1 MRLPYF
7 ILNYYQGIVMSIKLE
22 ELNTEKERLEGD
34 RKTLLERLQEYQ
46 QGLTQTQQQIQA
58 IGGAIQT
65 CNFFIG
71 KIQSPQESEDE
82 KESSD
87 DDS

>member
-1 MRLPYF
+1 M
-7 ILNYYQGIVMSIKLE
+7 I
-22 ELNTEKERLEGD
+22 TEKERLEGD

-46 QGLTQTQQQIQA
+46 QAVTQTQQQIQA

-82 KESSD
+82 FQFQFD
-87 DDS
+87 RCAPLALVP

>member
-1 MRLPYF
+1 
-7 ILNYYQGIVMSIKLE
+7 MSLELE

-34 RKTLLERLQEYQ
+34 RKVLLDRLQGYQ
-46 QGLTQTQQQIQA
+46 EGLTQTQQQIQA

-71 KIQSPQESEDE
+71 KIQSPQESKDE

>member
-1 MRLPYF
+1 
-7 ILNYYQGIVMSIKLE
+7 MSI
-22 ELNTEKERLEGD
+22 ELQEIVTEKERLEGD
-34 RKTLLERLQEYQ
+34 RKSLLERLQEYQ
-46 QGLTQTQQQIQA
+46 QGLTQTQQQIHA

-71 KIQSPQESEDE
+71 KIQSPQESEE
-82 KESSD
+82 GKESSS

>member
-1 MRLPYF
+1 
-7 ILNYYQGIVMSIKLE
+7 MSIDLK

-34 RKTLLERLQEYQ
+34 RKVLLDRLQEYQ

-71 KIQSPQESEDE
+71 KIQSPQESENK

>member
-1 MRLPYF
+1 
-7 ILNYYQGIVMSIKLE
+7 MSIELE
-22 ELNTEKERLEGD
+22 DLNREKERLEGD

-65 CNFFIG
+65 CNYFIG
-71 KIQSPQESEDE
+71 KIQSPQEE
-82 KESSD
+82 ESSGEE
-87 DDS
+87 DS

>member
-1 MRLPYF
+1 
-7 ILNYYQGIVMSIKLE
+7 MSLE
-22 ELNTEKERLEGD
+22 LEDLNTEKERLEGD
-34 RKTLLERLQEYQ
+34 RKSLLDRLQEYQ

-58 IGGAIQT
+58 IAGAIQT

-82 KESSD
+82 KKSSD

>member
-1 MRLPYF
+1 MAIDL
-7 ILNYYQGIVMSIKLE
+7 K

-34 RKTLLERLQEYQ
+34 RKVLLDRLQEYQ

-71 KIQSPQESEDE
+71 KIQSPQETEKK

>member
-1 MRLPYF
+1 
-7 ILNYYQGIVMSIKLE
+7 MSLELE
-22 ELNTEKERLEGD
+22 ELTTEKERLEGD

-71 KIQSPQESEDE
+71 KIQSPQESE
-82 KESSD
+82 KEEESSSD
-87 DDS
+87 DDDS

>member
-1 MRLPYF
+1 
-7 ILNYYQGIVMSIKLE
+7 MSLELE
-22 ELNTEKERLEGD
+22 EMTTEKERLEGD
-34 RKTLLERLQEYQ
+34 RKVLLDRLQEYQ
-46 QGLTQTQQQIQA
+46 QGVSQTQQQIQA

-82 KESSD
+82 KESGD

>member
-1 MRLPYF
+1 
-7 ILNYYQGIVMSIKLE
+7 MSI
-22 ELNTEKERLEGD
+22 ELQEMVTEKERLEGD
-34 RKTLLERLQEYQ
+34 RKSLLERLQEYQ
-46 QGLTQTQQQIQA
+46 QAVTQTQQQIQA

-71 KIQSPQESEDE
+71 KIQSPQESKSE

>member
-1 MRLPYF
+1 
-7 ILNYYQGIVMSIKLE
+7 MSIKLE
-22 ELNTEKERLEGD
+22 ELTTEKERLEGD

-71 KIQSPQESEDE
+71 KIQSPQESKDE
-82 KESSD
+82 KEPSD
-87 DDS
+87 DNF

>member
-1 MRLPYF
+1 
-7 ILNYYQGIVMSIKLE
+7 MSI
-22 ELNTEKERLEGD
+22 ELKELTTEKERLEGD

-58 IGGAIQT
+58 IAGAIQT

-71 KIQSPQESEDE
+71 KIQSPQESEE
-82 KESSD
+82 TNESSAEE
-87 DDS
+87 DS

>member
-1 MRLPYF
+1 
-7 ILNYYQGIVMSIKLE
+7 MSIKLE
-22 ELNTEKERLEGD
+22 ELTTEKERLEGD
-34 RKTLLERLQEYQ
+34 RKSLLERLQEYQ

-71 KIQSPQESEDE
+71 KIQSPQESENE
-82 KESSD
+82 KEPSED
-87 DDS
+87 NF

>member
-1 MRLPYF
+1 
-7 ILNYYQGIVMSIKLE
+7 MSIELE
-22 ELNTEKERLEGD
+22 ELTTEKERLEGD
-34 RKTLLERLQEYQ
+34 RKVLLDRLQEYQ

-58 IGGAIQT
+58 IAGAIQT

-71 KIQSPQESEDE
+71 KIQSPQESENE

>member
-1 MRLPYF
+1 MPIGL
-7 ILNYYQGIVMSIKLE
+7 K
-22 ELNTEKERLEGD
+22 ELTVEKERLEGD
-34 RKTLLERLQEYQ
+34 RKSLLERLQEYQ

-58 IGGAIQT
+58 IAGAIQT

-71 KIQSPQESEDE
+71 KLQSPQESESNE

>member
-1 MRLPYF
+1 
-7 ILNYYQGIVMSIKLE
+7 MSIKLE
-22 ELNTEKERLEGD
+22 DLNTEKERLEGD
-34 RKTLLERLQEYQ
+34 RKILLDRLQEYQ
-46 QGLTQTQQQIQA
+46 QGLTQTQQQVQA

-71 KIQSPQESEDE
+71 KIQSPQESDNE
-82 KESSD
+82 KESSA

>member
-1 MRLPYF
+1 
-7 ILNYYQGIVMSIKLE
+7 MSI
-22 ELNTEKERLEGD
+22 ELQDMITEKERLEGD

-46 QGLTQTQQQIQA
+46 QAVTQTQQQIQA

-71 KIQSPQESEDE
+71 KIQSPQESEE
-82 KESSD
+82 GKESSS

>member
-1 MRLPYF
+1 
-7 ILNYYQGIVMSIKLE
+7 MSIELE

-34 RKTLLERLQEYQ
+34 RKVLLDRLQEYQ

-71 KIQSPQESEDE
+71 KIQSPQESEE
-82 KESSD
+82 KKESSD

>member
-1 MRLPYF
+1 
-7 ILNYYQGIVMSIKLE
+7 MSIELE
-22 ELNTEKERLEGD
+22 ELTTEKERLEGD
-34 RKTLLERLQEYQ
+34 RKSLLERLQEYQ

-71 KIQSPQESEDE
+71 KIQSPQESDNE
-82 KESSD
+82 KKAGD

>member
-1 MRLPYF
+1 
-7 ILNYYQGIVMSIKLE
+7 MSIELE
-22 ELNTEKERLEGD
+22 ELTTEKERLEGD
-34 RKTLLERLQEYQ
+34 RKILLERLQEYQ

-58 IGGAIQT
+58 IAGAIQT

-82 KESSD
+82 KKSSA

>member
-1 MRLPYF
+1 
-7 ILNYYQGIVMSIKLE
+7 MSV
-22 ELNTEKERLEGD
+22 ELQDMITEKERLERD

-46 QGLTQTQQQIQA
+46 QAVTQTQQQIQA

-71 KIQSPQESEDE
+71 KIQSPQESEDG
-82 KESSD
+82 KQAGD

>member
-1 MRLPYF
+1 
-7 ILNYYQGIVMSIKLE
+7 MSV
-22 ELNTEKERLEGD
+22 ELQDMITEKERLEGD

-46 QGLTQTQQQIQA
+46 QAVTQTQQQIQA

-71 KIQSPQESEDE
+71 KIQSPQESKNE

-87 DDS
+87 DNF

>member
-1 MRLPYF
+1 
-7 ILNYYQGIVMSIKLE
+7 MSIELE
-22 ELNTEKERLEGD
+22 DLTTEKERLEGD
-34 RKTLLERLQEYQ
+34 RKSLLERLQEYQ
-46 QGLTQTQQQIQA
+46 KGLTQTQQQIKA

-82 KESSD
+82 KKSSD
-87 DDS
+87 DDDS

>member
-1 MRLPYF
+1 
-7 ILNYYQGIVMSIKLE
+7 MSI
-22 ELNTEKERLEGD
+22 ELKELTTEKERLEGD

-71 KIQSPQESEDE
+71 KIQSPQESDNE
-82 KESSD
+82 KKAGD

>member
-1 MRLPYF
+1 
-7 ILNYYQGIVMSIKLE
+7 MSIELE
-22 ELNTEKERLEGD
+22 ELTTEKERLEGD
-34 RKTLLERLQEYQ
+34 RKSLLERLQEYQ

-65 CNFFIG
+65 CNFFMG
-71 KIQSPQESEDE
+71 KIQSPQESKDE
-82 KESSD
+82 NEAG

>member
-1 MRLPYF
+1 
-7 ILNYYQGIVMSIKLE
+7 MSIELE
-22 ELNTEKERLEGD
+22 QLNTEKERLEGD
-34 RKTLLERLQEYQ
+34 RKTLLDRLQEYQ

-71 KIQSPQESEDE
+71 KIQSPQESEKEE
-82 KESSD
+82 KSSCDD

>member
-1 MRLPYF
+1 
-7 ILNYYQGIVMSIKLE
+7 MSIELE

-34 RKTLLERLQEYQ
+34 RKVLLERLQEYQ

-71 KIQSPQESEDE
+71 KVQSSQESKNK
-82 KESSD
+82 KESVVS
-87 DDS
+87 

>member
-1 MRLPYF
+1 
-7 ILNYYQGIVMSIKLE
+7 MSIELE

-34 RKTLLERLQEYQ
+34 RKILLERLQELQ
-46 QGLTQTQQQIQA
+46 AQTVTTQQQIQA

-65 CNFFIG
+65 CNYFIS
-71 KIQSPQESEDE
+71 KLTPQDSE

-87 DDS
+87 ADS

>member
-1 MRLPYF
+1 
-7 ILNYYQGIVMSIKLE
+7 MSLGLE

-34 RKTLLERLQEYQ
+34 RKVLLDRLQEYQ
-46 QGLTQTQQQIQA
+46 QAVTQAQQQIQA

-71 KIQSPQESEDE
+71 KIQSPQESEDG
-82 KESSD
+82 KQAGD

>member
-1 MRLPYF
+1 
-7 ILNYYQGIVMSIKLE
+7 MSLE
-22 ELNTEKERLEGD
+22 LDEMTTEKKRLEGD
-34 RKTLLERLQEYQ
+34 RKILLDRLQEYQ

-82 KESSD
+82 KEPSD
-87 DDS
+87 DNF

>member
-1 MRLPYF
+1 
-7 ILNYYQGIVMSIKLE
+7 MSIELK
-22 ELNTEKERLEGD
+22 ELNTEKERLDGD
-34 RKTLLERLQEYQ
+34 RKVLLDRLQEYQ

-58 IGGAIQT
+58 IAGAIQT

-82 KESSD
+82 KESSA

>member
-1 MRLPYF
+1 
-7 ILNYYQGIVMSIKLE
+7 MSLE
-22 ELNTEKERLEGD
+22 LIDIESEKERLEGD

-82 KESSD
+82 KEPSD
-87 DDS
+87 DNF

>member
-1 MRLPYF
+1 
-7 ILNYYQGIVMSIKLE
+7 MSIELQ

-71 KIQSPQESEDE
+71 KIQSPQESENE
-82 KESSD
+82 KEPSED
-87 DDS
+87 NF

>member
-1 MRLPYF
+1 
-7 ILNYYQGIVMSIKLE
+7 MSLELE
-22 ELNTEKERLEGD
+22 ELNTEKDRLEGD
-34 RKTLLERLQEYQ
+34 RKVLLDRLQEYQ

-71 KIQSPQESEDE
+71 KIQSPQESDNE
-82 KESSD
+82 KESSA